1 MSHFDVSLRRGIF
14 LIRRCVSHFVAAY
27 IFDLFVAACT
37 RFPVRASLRCVTL
50 SRRFVSSLCHF
61 VAVFR
66 LFVAA

>member
-1 MSHFDVSLRRGIF
+1 MSHFVE
-14 LIRRCVSHFVAAY
+14 AY